1 MITSLHVT
9 YYVLLLCNLLRGTVQ
24 PPAGATAGWNAQ
36 RHLNASISVSGTRH
50 GAGIALRG
58 PSGDI
63 WLQLQEGQ
71 ICRFDGKKTCQLRIP
86 AWQEAEHPGE
96 HQPQSQDASSLPP
109 YLEGSSTQS
118 LLKTCRYLQGSPRF
132 NLWFTAQSALE
143 DPRTHHQMK
152 GEEMN
157 EASFITSS
165 LSIKARPY
173 QRPPALLKTPQTD
186 GQISSDRLIEFWQT
200 AHKEKG
206 DH

>member
-1 MITSLHVT
+1 MGLASLCGGLQVTFDYSSRRARSAALTERRRVSSEYQRDKRRNIQGNTSPRVRMP
-9 YYVLLLCNLLRGTVQ
+9 VLSPRTWRGVQ
-24 PPAGATAGWNAQ
+24 
-36 RHLNASISVSGTRH
+36 H
-50 GAGIALRG
+50 
-58 PSGDI
+58 
-63 WLQLQEGQ
+63 
-71 ICRFDGKKTCQLRIP
+71 
-86 AWQEAEHPGE
+86 
-96 HQPQSQDASSLPP
+96 
-109 YLEGSSTQS
+109 S